1 MLVHLLAEGDL
12 LHPMIQPQ
20 PEAAS
25 GGDAEVCK
33 RPIQIENEFALPDW
47 ARHHAAAVQLT
58 VQVRAVL
65 SVCT

>member
-47 ARHHAAAVQLT
+47 ARHHAAV
-58 VQVRAVL
+58 V
-65 SVCT
+65 